1 MVMGWIKFLTF
12 ALWSKMFSGIF
23 YLVVGEEIEVKYEP
37 LNPFPLTS
45 IILLNNDEI
54 SRDIGSCINV
64 QCIMY
69 IVYLF

>member
-1 MVMGWIKFLTF
+1 
-12 ALWSKMFSGIF
+12 MFSGIF

-64 QCIMY
+64 QC
-69 IVYLF
+69 LSA